1 MKTKNLI
8 FLTLILLTLSACAP
22 AVVTETIPTTAI
34 TTEVPTMGPTET
46 ETASPTETGIAT
58 ETETPT
64 EVMSLEA
71 TADLAVTA
79 LAEKDLAALADLVH
93 PEMGVRFS
101 PYAYVEEEQ
110 LVFMADQLPGLLG
123 SDEVYHW
130 GVYDGSGQPI
140 DLTFSEYY
148 DQFVYSLDLNNADET
163 AVNERLGQGN
173 SLNNIDEFY
182 PDSSFVEYYING
194 IDPQYDGM
202 DWQSL
207 RLVFKQESDRW
218 LLIGIVH
225 DEWTI

>member
-1 MKTKNLI
+1 MKRKS
-8 FLTLILLTLSACAP
+8 LILLTLLLLILSACAP
-22 AVVTETIPTTAI
+22 GMATEPTPTTAA
-34 TTEVPTMGPTET
+34 TTEAPTTAPTET
-46 ETASPTETGIAT
+46 ETAAPTETEAAT
-58 ETETPT
+58 EA
-64 EVMSLEA
+64 MSLEA
-71 TADLAVTA
+71 TAELAVTA

-110 LVFMADQLPGLLG
+110 QVFMADQLPGLFD

-140 DLTFSEYY
+140 DMTFSDYY
-148 DQFVYSLDLNNADET
+148 DQFVYSLDFSNADET

-173 SLNNIDEFY
+173 SLNNIGEFY
-182 PDSSFVEYYING
+182 PDSSFVEYYISG
-194 IDPQYDGM
+194 MDPQYDGM

-207 RLVFKQESDRW
+207 RLVFKQEGEQW
-218 LLIGIVH
+218 LLVGIVH